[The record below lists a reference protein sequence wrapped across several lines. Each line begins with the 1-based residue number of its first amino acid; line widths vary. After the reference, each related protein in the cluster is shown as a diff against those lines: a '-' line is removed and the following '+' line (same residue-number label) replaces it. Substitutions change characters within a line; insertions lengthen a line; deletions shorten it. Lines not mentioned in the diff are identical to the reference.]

1 MCLFIRGLHLGTLIT
16 VYMSLKSKSLP
27 CGFSDPDVPNL
38 SREPGDPYYLRSLDL
53 IRGFFLGRNGKRQWR
68 IYSSL
73 GFWGEPS
80 PVGEGVREIIYLS
93 YFLSRLCKEPG

>member
-53 IRGFFLGRNGKRQWR
+53 IRASFLVEMGRGNGGFIPPLGFGESQALLGR
-68 IYSSL
+68 
-73 GFWGEPS
+73 E
-80 PVGEGVREIIYLS
+80 
-93 YFLSRLCKEPG
+93 